1 MKKVQ
6 FIIIS
11 VVLSFGL
18 IISAALLSNAIDKSN
33 KSERDIS
40 IKGVS
45 ERRIKADR
53 GIISIIYSTKISSLE
68 EGRKIIQEKKDAALE
83 LIETLEIPDND
94 YKIENLKIKPQF
106 VGTTNKILNYDLSQT
121 INLSSK
127 DIDKLDEI
135 HEKLSELKLKF
146 NNLEVIQPE
155 YFITNIERYKNELL
169 VDAIKNAESRAFEIL
184 KVNNNR
190 TGDLKKLIQ
199 GQFEVLDDTENIEDV
214 RKNSINQKFKKLR
227 VVVTAIYSIDKIK

>member
-83 LIETLEIPDND
+83 LIETLGISDND

>member
-83 LIETLEIPDND
+83 LIETLEISDND

>member
-106 VGTTNKILNYDLSQT
+106 VGTTNKILNYDL
-121 INLSSK
+121 
-127 DIDKLDEI
+127 
-135 HEKLSELKLKF
+135 
-146 NNLEVIQPE
+146 
-155 YFITNIERYKNELL
+155 
-169 VDAIKNAESRAFEIL
+169 
-184 KVNNNR
+184 
-190 TGDLKKLIQ
+190 
-199 GQFEVLDDTENIEDV
+199 
-214 RKNSINQKFKKLR
+214 
-227 VVVTAIYSIDKIK
+227 

>member
-135 HEKLSELKLKF
+135 HEKLSELKLEF

>member
-1 MKKVQ
+1 M
-6 FIIIS
+6 
-11 VVLSFGL
+11 
-18 IISAALLSNAIDKSN
+18 
-33 KSERDIS
+33 
-40 IKGVS
+40 
-45 ERRIKADR
+45 
-53 GIISIIYSTKISSLE
+53 E

-83 LIETLEIPDND
+83 LIETLEISDND